1 MPSRAQSTLHTYS
14 ETLPLCML
22 GPSLRLKEKQPLLQK
37 SPFLFF
43 PGRGAGGWSAYMYTP
58 SMYLLRASPE
68 LKMGRVMRTSPCP
81 QEQVTFLSSG
91 PGRSVKGKS

>member
-1 MPSRAQSTLHTYS
+1 
-14 ETLPLCML
+14 
-22 GPSLRLKEKQPLLQK
+22 
-37 SPFLFF
+37 
-43 PGRGAGGWSAYMYTP
+43 MYTP